1 MRRAFLARMASAVPV
16 GGDVS
21 VLVLGG
27 SQGARA
33 INAVMPEAV
42 AQLRAG
48 GLAVKVTHQ
57 TGASERDAVAA
68 AYAAR
73 GEAAEVVAFIED
85 VATVMAQSS
94 LVVCR
99 AGAMTVAEL
108 GVLGRPAVYIPL
120 PTAADDHQRKNAE
133 AMAAR
138 GAAKWIAQGEL
149 TPERL
154 AAEMG
159 AVLRDGDALQ
169 AMGAAAW
176 ASARPDAAGVIAD
189 GLLALAGGVGVQR
202 G

>member
-1 MRRAFLARMASAVPV
+1 M
-16 GGDVS
+16 
-21 VLVLGG
+21 
-27 SQGARA
+27 
-33 INAVMPEAV
+33 
-42 AQLRAG
+42 
-48 GLAVKVTHQ
+48 
-57 TGASERDAVAA
+57 
-68 AYAAR
+68 
-73 GEAAEVVAFIED
+73 AFIDD
-85 VATVMAQSS
+85 VATVMAQAS

-138 GAAKWIAQGEL
+138 GAAKWIAQREL

-154 AAEMG
+154 AAVMG
-159 AVLRDGDALQ
+159 AALRDGDGLQ

-189 GLLALAGGVGVQR
+189 GLLALAGGVGVQK